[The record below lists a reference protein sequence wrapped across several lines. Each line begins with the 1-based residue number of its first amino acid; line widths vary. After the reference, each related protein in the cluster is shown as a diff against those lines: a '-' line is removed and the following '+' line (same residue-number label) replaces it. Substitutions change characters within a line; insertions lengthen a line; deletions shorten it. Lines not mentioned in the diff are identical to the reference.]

1 VADFAPASR
10 RGAYQG
16 TYQLAWGTA
25 SMIAPTLGGFVLTR
39 AGPHALWGGCV
50 VACFAAA
57 VLHTRAAR
65 PRA

>member
-1 VADFAPASR
+1 
-10 RGAYQG
+10 
-16 TYQLAWGTA
+16 
-25 SMIAPTLGGFVLTR
+25 MIAPTLGGFVLTR